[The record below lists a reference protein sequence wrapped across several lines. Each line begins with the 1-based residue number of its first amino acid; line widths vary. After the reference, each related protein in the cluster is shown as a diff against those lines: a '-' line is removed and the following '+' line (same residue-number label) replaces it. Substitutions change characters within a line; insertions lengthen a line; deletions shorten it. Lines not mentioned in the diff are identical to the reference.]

1 MKVSAQLELDKT
13 AYRSGDVLEGSVL
26 LITEDI
32 GKIYCELKWVDVYGR
47 VLKVLKFKESLPNNR
62 YVRFTFELK
71 NALSIK
77 NFIECELFSV
87 SGESLFNTRRE
98 FIITPE
104 PKPWDDY
111 VILIWNPGRT
121 KEYLEKIKKLGINA
135 GMAHS
140 PQPDVKNLL
149 DANLRFYLAQLAPMW
164 LAFYH
169 QTGRQRK
176 EWQPMKEAYRK
187 TGDKRFLVRKNC
199 LNDPAVMSLFKAR
212 IRRIVSDYKI
222 YGPLWYDISDEAG
235 IGDLVGS
242 FDFCFCPHCLQKMRD
257 WLKSIYGSLE
267 ALNEEWG
274 TDFRSW
280 DEVEPMTADEVRRRG
295 DYNLAAWA
303 DHRTFMEITFADAFR
318 RCRDWIA
325 EIDPTRPSGLTGG
338 QMPSAYGGYDWWRL
352 TNTLDFIEAYN
363 IGNNREI
370 IRSFGGKRVIH
381 VITLFNL
388 GAEAE
393 WTLWYHLLHGDRG
406 VILWDADEGRGK
418 RYVIEPSLEINPEGL
433 KMKSVF
439 MELRGGIAKLLN
451 LSEFEDDR
459 IAIHYSQSSIHA
471 HWMLETEEDELLL
484 RDGVTERKRSN
495 FMKLRESL
503 LKILEDL
510 GFQYK
515 FVSYEEVENGELI
528 RGGYKVFILPKSIA
542 LSPREAE
549 QIKAY
554 VEAGGIVVADGLLG
568 LMDEHC
574 KKLEKGL
581 LDDLFGIS
589 RETVDVKPRQ
599 RNRGDV
605 KIKAEFPGL
614 KLSVKSLKIP
624 IMENCLKENGSKA
637 LAESKEKVKAL
648 FVKRVGKG
656 LTIYLN
662 MDLTDYFKHRITPD
676 GGEDFRRLFEAILRL
691 AGLKPKIELINLESG
706 EKEYRCEI
714 FRWRNRES
722 LYVGILKNPSLRI
735 SEIGGLEAAEM
746 SEKIFRREDAVKIK
760 LPKKLHVYDIRERK
774 YMGFK
779 DEVETTVPAYRPRIL
794 ALTPYKVLKM
804 KLWVK
809 EYAKPG
815 DLVPVKA
822 RVIRSPESLNDTVIR
837 IEIYD
842 PSGKQVEYYSGNYKA
857 SEGLL
862 KVDIPLAL
870 NDPEG
875 IWKVKAKDIESGE
888 EAEATFIVRR
898 DN

>member
-1 MKVSAQLELDKT
+1 LKVSARLELDKT
-13 AYRSGDVLEGSVL
+13 TYRTDDVLEGSVL
-26 LITEDI
+26 LITEDR
-32 GKIYCELKWVDVYGR
+32 GEVYCELRWVDIYGR
-47 VLKVLKFKESLPNNR
+47 IPKVLKFKEALPNNR

-71 NALSIK
+71 NPLTVK
-77 NFIECELFSV
+77 NFIECKVLSV
-87 SGESLFNTRRE
+87 SGETLFNTRRE

-111 VILIWNPGRT
+111 VVLIWNPGRT
-121 KEYLEKIKKLGINA
+121 KEYLEKIKELGINA

-140 PQPDVKNLL
+140 PRPDVKNLL
-149 DANLRFYLAQLAPMW
+149 DTNLRFYLAQLAPMW

-169 QTGRQRK
+169 QTGRRQE
-176 EWQPMKEAYRK
+176 EWQPMREAYKK

-199 LNDPAVMSLFKAR
+199 LNDPLVASQFKEK
-212 IRRIVSDYKI
+212 ISRIVRDYMI

-242 FDFCFCPHCLQKMRD
+242 FDFCFCPHCLRKMRD
-257 WLKSIYGSLE
+257 WLRSVYGSLE
-267 ALNEEWG
+267 ALNEEWE
-274 TDFRSW
+274 TEFKSW
-280 DEVEPMTADEVRRRG
+280 DEVEPMTAHEVRRRG
-295 DYNLAAWA
+295 NYNLSAWA

-381 VITLFNL
+381 AITLFGL
-388 GAEAE
+388 GGEAE
-393 WTLWYHLLHGDRG
+393 WMLWYHLLHGDRG
-406 VILWDADEGRGK
+406 VILWDFDEEKGK

-433 KMKSVF
+433 KMKDVF
-439 MELRGGIAKLLN
+439 MELRGGITKLLN

-484 RDGVTERKRSN
+484 RSGVTERKRSN
-495 FMKLRESL
+495 FLKLRESL

-528 RGGYKVFILPKSIA
+528 KGGYKAFILPKSVA
-542 LSPREAE
+542 LSPKEAE
-549 QIKAY
+549 RIKEY
-554 VEAGGIVVADGLLG
+554 VEAGGVVIADGLLG

-574 KKLEKGL
+574 KKLEDGL

-589 RETVDVKPRQ
+589 RRTVNLKPKR
-599 RNRGDV
+599 RNGGV
-605 KIKAEFPGL
+605 KIVSEFPGL
-614 KLSVKSLKIP
+614 KLDVESLKIP
-624 IMENCLKENGSKA
+624 VMEDCLKENGSIA
-637 LAESKEKVKAL
+637 LAEGENGIKAF
-648 FVKRVGKG
+648 FVKKCGKG
-656 LTIYLN
+656 LTVYLN
-662 MDLTDYFKHRITPD
+662 MDLTDYFRHRIASD
-676 GGEDFRRLFEAILRL
+676 EGEDFRILFESILEL
-691 AGLKPKIELINLESG
+691 AHLKPKIKLINLESG
-706 EKEYRCEI
+706 EREYRCEI

-735 SEIGGLEAAEM
+735 SELGGLEALEM
-746 SEKIFRREDAVKIK
+746 SEKIFRREEAVKIK
-760 LPKKLHVYDIRERK
+760 LPQKIHVYDVRERK
-774 YMGFK
+774 YLGFK
-779 DEVETTVPAYRPRIL
+779 DEVETTIPTYSPRIL
-794 ALTPYKVLKM
+794 ALTPYKVLKVE
-804 KLWVK
+804 LWVK
-809 EYAKPG
+809 DYVKPG
-815 DLVPVKA
+815 NPVPVKA

-837 IEIYD
+837 MDVYD
-842 PSGKQVEYYSGNYKA
+842 PKGRWVEYYSGNHKA
-857 SEGLL
+857 PEGVLEA
-862 KVDIPLAL
+862 DIPLAL

-875 IWKVKAKDIESGE
+875 IWKVKVRDVESGT
-888 EAEATFIVRR
+888 EAEATFNVKQ
-898 DN
+898 NK